1 MAKKS
6 RRRHKKAMGKQK
18 KVTNMELSTAS
29 STDVAVRLLYVQQ
42 RIEALERLYNE
53 EVSGIR
59 RDVSEM
65 KLAVVREAQSQGL
78 FETETSAPTDESDT
92 QSGE

>member
-1 MAKKS
+1 MAKKG
-6 RRRHKKAMGKQK
+6 RRRRKKAMGKQK
-18 KVTNMELSTAS
+18 KRSNMELSTAS

-53 EVSGIR
+53 EVSDLR

-65 KLAVVREAQSQGL
+65 KLAVVREAQSQGRL
-78 FETETSAPTDESDT
+78 SSETRAPTDASDT
-92 QSGE
+92 QSDE

>member
-1 MAKKS
+1 MAKKG

-18 KVTNMELSTAS
+18 KGTNMELSTAS

-42 RIEALERLYNE
+42 RIDALKRLYNE
-53 EVSGIR
+53 EVSGLR

-65 KLAVVREAQSQGL
+65 KLAVIRAAQSQGRL
-78 FETETSAPTDESDT
+78 DTETSAPTDEIDT
-92 QSGE
+92 QSDE